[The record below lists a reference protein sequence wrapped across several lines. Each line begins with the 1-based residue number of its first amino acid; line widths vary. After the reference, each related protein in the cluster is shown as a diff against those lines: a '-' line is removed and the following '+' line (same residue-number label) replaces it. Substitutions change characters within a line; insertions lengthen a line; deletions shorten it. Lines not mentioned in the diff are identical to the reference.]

1 MTTINSIETHP
12 VINRNINSAKIP
24 VQKESDTTRTVLIG
38 TGLAALAAA
47 GIYIATRG
55 KSRPKSDIVITTQE
69 SKQQLKELTL
79 DAFKLDGKFEKGKAV
94 LNNGEN
100 FSGTI
105 ITKNKKLEYKDGIL
119 QSSVDKSG
127 DKKTLKQYFYDN
139 NGSINKIIK
148 DNNCLFKK
156 KTDGDIMTIVTEN
169 RSVQK
174 DIKNNQFVAVGDSRG
189 IYVKSFYY
197 DETTGKLR
205 YVRDFKNNTIDVYG
219 ADGKTLEAKIADSKN
234 KCSVYYDENGNVI
247 KEVLLDPNSLNGTF
261 FHYNNSE
268 GGVIIR
274 NRSSIQP
281 GKQSDTIETFDSKLV
296 RYRNNGNTTY
306 SYQKHYENGTS
317 GCSMANEKEL
327 WKVIERTE
335 KQDIRELVSL
345 YREAYRAYN
354 QTAEH
359 LTKAKDLCPNRTID
373 VHFEVS

>member
-1 MTTINSIETHP
+1 MTIINSIETHP

-24 VQKESDTTRTVLIG
+24 VQKESDTTRKVLIG

-55 KSRPKSDIVITTQE
+55 KSKPKSDIVITE
-69 SKQQLKELTL
+69 SQQQLKELAL

-105 ITKNKKLEYKDGIL
+105 ITKNKKLSYKDGIL

-127 DKKTLKQYFYDN
+127 DIKTLKQYFYDN

-169 RSVQK
+169 RSIQK

-205 YVRDFKNNTIDVYG
+205 YVRDFKNNSIDVYG

-234 KCSVYYDENGNVI
+234 KCSVYYDKNGNVI

-274 NRSSIQP
+274 NRSIQP
-281 GKQSDTIETFDSKLV
+281 GKQNDTIETFDSKLV
-296 RYRNNGNTTY
+296 RYRNNGKTTY
-306 SYQKHYENGTS
+306 SYQKFWENGTS
-317 GCSMANEKEL
+317 GCATGNEKEL
-327 WKVIERTE
+327 WEFLKRANLKE
-335 KQDIRELVSL
+335 QVSL

>member
-24 VQKESDTTRTVLIG
+24 VQKESDTTRNVLIG
-38 TGLAALAAA
+38 TGLAALATA

-55 KSRPKSDIVITTQE
+55 KSKPKSNIVITE
-69 SKQQLKELTL
+69 SQQQLKELAL

-139 NGSINKIIK
+139 NGNINKIIK

-174 DIKNNQFVAVGDSRG
+174 DIKKNQLIEVGDSWG
-189 IYVKSFYY
+189 NPVKSFYY
-197 DETTGKLR
+197 DETTGKLK
-205 YVRDFKNNTIDVYG
+205 YVRDFKNNTIDVYR
-219 ADGKTLEAKIADSKN
+219 ADGKTLEAKIADKSSAY
-234 KCSVYYDENGNVI
+234 SVYYDENGNVLRELRFKDI
-247 KEVLLDPNSLNGTF
+247 NNITGSFDYKNSAGRSISRSEYTIQGDKKVQIQLDETTELNRLRKKETPTYYSYARREDNS
-261 FHYNNSE
+261 
-268 GGVIIR
+268 II
-274 NRSSIQP
+274 
-281 GKQSDTIETFDSKLV
+281 GH
-296 RYRNNGNTTY
+296 GTY
-306 SYQKHYENGTS
+306 S
-317 GCSMANEKEL
+317 EKEL
-327 WKVIERTE
+327 WDFIQTTE
-335 KQDIRELVSL
+335 GQNIGELKSL
-345 YREAYRAYN
+345 YRDAIRTHD
-354 QTAEH
+354 QTVKH